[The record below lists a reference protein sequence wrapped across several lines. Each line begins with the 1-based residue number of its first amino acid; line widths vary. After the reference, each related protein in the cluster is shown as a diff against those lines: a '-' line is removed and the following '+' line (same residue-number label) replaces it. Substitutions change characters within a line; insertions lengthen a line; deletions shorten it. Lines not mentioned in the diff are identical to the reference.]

1 MVMDF
6 ASTTLASTTAVLAH
20 TPIDGVII
28 VALLIVLVIDSLR
41 SGTARAA
48 TLAVAL
54 PLAVFSS
61 SLLTHASIIGPM
73 LEKLSSPY
81 MQAAIFALLFGVLF
95 ILVYRIMYAL
105 GGSGST
111 PTVSVV
117 AGLSA
122 TIITLVMWLQVPALQ
137 SVWHFGP
144 IIETVFGAAYA
155 FWWLI
160 AGYLLMAFVRS

>member
-1 MVMDF
+1 MDL
-6 ASTTLASTTAVLAH
+6 ASTTLASTTAIFSN
-20 TPIDGVII
+20 TPIDGVIVFI
-28 VALLIVLVIDSLR
+28 LLVVIVIDALR

-48 TLAVAL
+48 TLAVVF
-54 PLAVFSS
+54 PLTVFVSG
-61 SLLTHASIIGPM
+61 LLAHAAILGPM
-73 LEKLSSPY
+73 LDKLTSPY
-81 MQAAIFALLFGVLF
+81 AQAAVFALLFGVLF
-95 ILVYRIMYAL
+95 FLVYRIMYAL

-111 PTVSVV
+111 PTVSIA
-117 AGLSA
+117 AGISA

-144 IIETVFGAAYA
+144 TIATVFGAAYA

>member
-1 MVMDF
+1 MDLASTTF
-6 ASTTLASTTAVLAH
+6 ASTTAILARA
-20 TPIDGVII
+20 PIDWVII
-28 VALLIVLVIDSLR
+28 IALLIVIVIDSLR

-48 TLAVAL
+48 TLAVVF
-54 PLAVFSS
+54 PLTVFSFD
-61 SLLTHASIIGPM
+61 LLSHATILGPL
-73 LEKLSSPY
+73 LEKLTVPY
-81 MQAAIFALLFGVLF
+81 MQAAVFALLFGVLF
-95 ILVYRIMYAL
+95 FLVYRIMYAL

-111 PTVSVV
+111 PTVSIV

-122 TIITLVMWLQVPALQ
+122 TIITLIMWLQVPALQ
-137 SVWHFGP
+137 SIWDFGP

>member
-1 MVMDF
+1 MDL

-48 TLAVAL
+48 TLAVVF
-54 PLAVFSS
+54 PLTFFFSN
-61 SLLTHASIIGPM
+61 LLSEAAILGPM
-73 LEKLSSPY
+73 LDKLTSPY
-81 MQAAIFALLFGVLF
+81 AQAAVFALLFGVLF
-95 ILVYRIMYAL
+95 VLVYRIMYAL

-111 PTVSVV
+111 PTVSIV

-137 SVWHFGP
+137 SIWHFGP
-144 IIETVFGAAYA
+144 IIETVFGTAYA

>member
-1 MVMDF
+1 MDL
-6 ASTTLASTTAVLAH
+6 ASTTLASTTALFAN

-28 VALLIVLVIDSLR
+28 IALLIVLVVDSLR

-48 TLAVAL
+48 TLAVAF
-54 PLAVFSS
+54 PLAVFFH
-61 SLLTHASIIGPM
+61 SLIAHTSILGP
-73 LEKLSSPY
+73 LLDKITSPY
-81 MQAAIFALLFGVLF
+81 MQAAVFALLLAVLLF
-95 ILVYRIMYAL
+95 LVYRIMYAL

-111 PTVSVV
+111 PTVSIV

-122 TIITLVMWLQVPALQ
+122 TFITLVMWLQVPALQ

-144 IIETVFGAAYA
+144 MIETVFGAAYA
-155 FWWLI
+155 FWWFI